1 MLGVGRELHPL
12 LIDQEERGYLRT
24 QRHLALLHRALL
36 MVAAVVEVGGG
47 VLLGEFLGMGRLLS
61 FLSTLL
67 SVPGACFGHLPICV
81 SVC

>member
-1 MLGVGRELHPL
+1 M
-12 LIDQEERGYLRT
+12 
-24 QRHLALLHRALL
+24 ALLHRALL
-36 MVAAVVEVGGG
+36 MVAAVVVEVGGG
-47 VLLGEFLGMGRLLS
+47 LLGEFLRMGRLLS